1 MKPASKSETEQAA
14 QNNRKR
20 LTQNS
25 TSYTPVLPDARKKEP
40 QISSEKPEQPPQES
54 ASILMGL
61 ELQEAQVKETLEFIR
76 QLKDKEK
83 RPLAYQKLNSL
94 RDIDKNLAVLLW
106 HSPGT
111 IAIILQEIT
120 AIYPNLNTTT
130 LKPTDCDRFSN
141 VLGLFQC
148 LALDPR
154 TRSQFLKSELT
165 SQPPHVR
172 VPLHQ
177 PAHQTPDRRA
187 A

>member
-1 MKPASKSETEQAA
+1 MKPIGKSESEAA
-14 QNNRKR
+14 FQNNRKR

-25 TSYTPVLPDARKKEP
+25 TSYTPLVPETRKKDP
-40 QISSEKPEQPPQES
+40 IIPAEKPEQPIPETT
-54 ASILMGL
+54 SILNGL

-76 QLKDKEK
+76 QLKDKDK
-83 RPLAYQKLNSL
+83 RSLAYQKLNSL

-111 IAIILQEIT
+111 IAIILQEVT

-148 LALDPR
+148 LALDSR
-154 TRSQFLKSELT
+154 TRSQFLKSKLT

-172 VPLHQ
+172 LPLYQ
-177 PAHQTPDRRA
+177 LAHQTPNSRVA
-187 A
+187 